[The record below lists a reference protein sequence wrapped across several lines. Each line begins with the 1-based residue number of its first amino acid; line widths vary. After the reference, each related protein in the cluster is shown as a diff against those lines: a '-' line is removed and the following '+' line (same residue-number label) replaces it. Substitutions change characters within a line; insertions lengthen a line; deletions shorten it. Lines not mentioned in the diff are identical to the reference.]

1 MTTWKDVGDW
11 ITRNAGDG
19 ASLVGSLLSGN
30 LPAAVGKG
38 IAMVSGATGSDK
50 PERALEVLKTD
61 PATIIKLRELA
72 NQENASIRSHIATLE
87 EMRLKDAQENH
98 SETQETIRAG
108 DVAQDIFVRS
118 TRPGM
123 AWTGLLGSIAYVT
136 LFPTPNDWVFNGLMI
151 LPYTYMG
158 FRAFDKNF
166 SNYLKHKKGK
176 KG

>member
-50 PERALEVLKTD
+50 PERALEALKTD

-87 EMRLKDAQENH
+87 EMRLKDAQESH

-108 DVAQDIFVRS
+108 DTAQDIFVRS
-118 TRPGM
+118 TRPGL
-123 AWTGLLGSIAYVT
+123 AWAGFFGALAYVF
-136 LFPTPNDWVFNGLMI
+136 LIKEPNEVFFQFLVG
-151 LPYTYMG
+151 LPYFYMG
-158 FRAFDKNF
+158 ARGYDK
-166 SNYLKHKKGK
+166 YLKSKKGK